1 MREAG
6 KNMNYLNEKPLVT
19 SYKTNWNSYV
29 QRYMQNDLS
38 TSSNDYMYIF
48 NDLGITTYKLKEKIK
63 KQPRGNKS
71 GVAHLRH
78 WRKSGTLKRK
88 I

>member
-1 MREAG
+1 
-6 KNMNYLNEKPLVT
+6 MNYLNEKPLVT
-19 SYKTNWNSYV
+19 HIKTNWNSYV
-29 QRYMQNDLS
+29 MMYMQNDMS

-48 NDLGITTYKLKEKIK
+48 NKWKITTFKLIEKIK

-78 WRKSGTLKRK
+78 WRKSGTLIKK
-88 I
+88 K

>member
-1 MREAG
+1 M
-6 KNMNYLNEKPLVT
+6 
-19 SYKTNWNSYV
+19 
-29 QRYMQNDLS
+29 S

>member
-1 MREAG
+1 
-6 KNMNYLNEKPLVT
+6 MNYLNEKPLVT
-19 SYKTNWNSYV
+19 NIETNWNSYV
-29 QRYMQNDLS
+29 MMYMQNDMS

-48 NDLGITTYKLKEKIK
+48 NAWGITTYKLKEKIK